1 MKKLLIAFF
10 LFYSAVANATSPNT
24 NNPNLGFELGTTA
37 NWTISNGTGT
47 NKSATTWNS
56 NGAGVNTTTGIS
68 NYSPSGGKTW
78 NVTPYG
84 NYMMAIQAGSGS
96 PNFDPAMTS
105 LGLTSG
111 DITSIRSYLTSLG
124 GNSSPTNASWARR
137 NVTLQAGVTY
147 TIAWQ
152 YMSTDYV
159 PFNDGSIMS
168 VVNIA
173 DASKVATLNNV
184 VSRYAL
190 LGFTNP
196 GTGNYATNSY
206 GATGWQLATITVPVD
221 GTYQLGFGSFN
232 LGDTALSPIL
242 LVDDLQG
249 STTLNGQTFGPIPPN
264 QGSTAPVTP
273 TTPTLCCGGSSASF
287 PIDTDKTLSIN
298 AFKNRTTNDS
308 RVYIDQIGNSTVI
321 NIQQTGTS
329 NNYVEYNGIGS
340 FNNIDIT
347 QSGNLSTEAN
357 YVRLD
362 VTGNSNS
369 VDIIQQSTGGT
380 KAIFGNVQNNSNNV
394 SIHQKD
400 NGSHYV
406 DLTITGG
413 SKNIDILQQG
423 SAAHR
428 ADITLTGASPRDLSL
443 TQTGATQQF
452 YSINSNCTSSCQPIT
467 VIQGQ

>member
-1 MKKLLIAFF
+1 MKKLFLTFL
-10 LFYSAVANATSPNT
+10 LFYSVIANATSPNT

-56 NGAGVNTTTGIS
+56 NGVGVNTTTGIS
-68 NYSPSGGKTW
+68 NYSPGGGKTW

-159 PFNDGSIMS
+159 PFNDGSIMT
-168 VVNIA
+168 VVNTG
-173 DASKVATLNNV
+173 DASKVATLNNST
-184 VSRYAL
+184 SRYAL

-242 LVDDLQG
+242 LVDDIQG

-273 TTPTLCCGGSSASF
+273 TTPTLCCGGSSAAF
-287 PIDTDKTLSIN
+287 PIDADKTLSIN

-308 RVYIDQIGNSTVI
+308 QVYIEQIGNDNTVTV
-321 NIQQTGTS
+321 QQTGTR
-329 NNYVEYNGIGS
+329 NNYTEYNGNGS

-347 QSGNLSTEAN
+347 QSGNSSTETN
-357 YVRLD
+357 YVKLD

-369 VDIIQQSTGGT
+369 VDITQQSTGGT
-380 KAIFGNVQNNSNNV
+380 KSIFATVNNNNNSV
-394 SIHQKD
+394 TILQKD
-400 NGSHYV
+400 SGNHHV
-406 DLTITGG
+406 DLTLSGGDKTVDIT
-413 SKNIDILQQG
+413 QQG
-423 SAAHR
+423 SAGHM
-428 ADITLTGASPRDLSL
+428 ADVTLTGASARTLNL
-443 TQTGATQQF
+443 MQQGTTQQF
-452 YSINSNCTSSCQPIT
+452 YSINSNCTGSCQAISVT
-467 VIQGQ
+467 QGQ